1 MNACEFL
8 VRFGRL
14 GDFGRFRAEPALPC
28 ERGQRVV
35 VRTYRGLE
43 IGEVLRP
50 ATEGHAHFLP
60 NTTVGAL
67 VRHAT
72 AEDEVRD
79 SELSVRCQAL
89 LTRCSALAV
98 ALALPLEFL
107 DVEILLDGKRAV
119 LHHLT
124 LGSADPRELVSTLAR
139 EFDLLVELVDLT
151 APRPEPVEE
160 EHGCGS
166 CGSSEGGCG
175 SCGSGGGCGS
185 CDSRST
191 REHFAALREAMER
204 QRTSLL

>member
-1 MNACEFL
+1 MNACEYL

-14 GDFGRFRAEPALPC
+14 GDFGRFRSEPALPC

-60 NTTVGAL
+60 NTTVGIL

-72 AEDEVRD
+72 SEDEAREGEQVGRSQSILARAGD
-79 SELSVRCQAL
+79 LVAAL
-89 LTRCSALAV
+89 K
-98 ALALPLEFL
+98 LALVVL
-107 DVEILLDGKRAV
+107 DIEMLLDGKRVV

-124 LGSADPRELVSTLAR
+124 LGPADPRELVSTLAR
-139 EFDLLVELVDLT
+139 EFDVTVELADLS
-151 APRPEPVEE
+151 APPETPTPEEE

-166 CGSSEGGCG
+166 CGSSGGCG
-175 SCGSGGGCGS
+175 SCGSGGCGS
-185 CDSRST
+185 CDSSST
-191 REHFAALREAMER
+191 REQFARLRDEMDR
-204 QRTSLL
+204 RKSLL